1 MLIKKNIIMQ
11 MLIIDLMNKVFF
23 FYLSDIR

>member
-11 MLIIDLMNKVFF
+11 MLIIDLMNKVIF